1 MAAVPAPAAAP
12 SLAAPLVIVEDALP
26 SPDHAGHGDSD
37 GAVELQV
44 VVGTVGMAP
53 EAADPDLVESEV

>member
-1 MAAVPAPAAAP
+1 MAVVPAPAAAP
-12 SLAAPLVIVEDALP
+12 PLVPSLVIVSDAP
-26 SPDHAGHGDSD
+26 SPDDAGHGDSD
-37 GAVELQV
+37 GAVELQL